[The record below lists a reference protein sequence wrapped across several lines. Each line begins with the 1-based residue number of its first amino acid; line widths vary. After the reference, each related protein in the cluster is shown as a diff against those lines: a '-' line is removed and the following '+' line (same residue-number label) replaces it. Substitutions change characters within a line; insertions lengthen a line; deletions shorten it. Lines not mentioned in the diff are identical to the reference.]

1 MGVVFVLLSVSWPY
15 PKARNSVATAPLWQ
29 LLELQ
34 AQILE
39 ATTAS
44 RLSALTIKIIQ
55 RGRREVSDT
64 DTSVESNFLPPNCLQ
79 S

>member
-1 MGVVFVLLSVSWPY
+1 MGVVFVLFSVSWPY

-39 ATTAS
+39 ASTAS
-44 RLSALTIKIIQ
+44 RLSALLK
-55 RGRREVSDT
+55 
-64 DTSVESNFLPPNCLQ
+64 
-79 S
+79 